1 MKQILKIIK
10 ISLICVPKK
19 ILHFVEFENYHI
31 NITFEKNYSTMNIQ
45 TNFSLKNYNTFGI
58 EAKAKKFVS
67 ITSIAELKEVLTEND
82 DIYILGGGSNM
93 LLTQDIQKLVVHVN
107 LKGREIVEENDDFA
121 VVKAQAGENWHEFV
135 LWCIDQNFGGI
146 ENLSLIPGN
155 VGTTPIQNIGAYG
168 VEIKDTM
175 FSCEALNLKTLEIET
190 FTNAQCKFEYRESV
204 FKNELKNQYIITSVC
219 FKLTKKNHKVSTTYG
234 AIETELQH
242 QNIQNPTLKD
252 VSNAVIAI
260 RQSKLPDPKE
270 LGNSGSFFK
279 NPIIAKEAYEKAK
292 AIHTE
297 MPHYVVSETEVK
309 VPAGWLIEQAGFK
322 GKRFGDA
329 GVHKNQALVLV
340 NYGTATGAEIV
351 ALSRNIQQT
360 ILEKFG
366 IAIEAEVN
374 II

>member
-1 MKQILKIIK
+1 MQ
-10 ISLICVPKK
+10 
-19 ILHFVEFENYHI
+19 
-31 NITFEKNYSTMNIQ
+31 IQ
-45 TNFSLKNYNTFGI
+45 TDFSLKNYNTFGI
-58 EAKAKKFVS
+58 EAKAKQFVS
-67 ITSIAELKEVLTEND
+67 VSSIAELKEILVQNNP
-82 DIYILGGGSNM
+82 IFILGGGSNM
-93 LLTQDIQKLVVHVN
+93 LLTQDIQKLVLHVN
-107 LKGREIVEENDDFA
+107 LKGIEIVETNEDFA
-121 VVKAQAGENWHEFV
+121 IVKAQAGENWHEFV
-135 LWCIDQNFGGI
+135 LYCIEQNLGGI

-175 FSCEALNLKTLEIET
+175 LSCEALNLKTLEIET
-190 FTNAQCKFEYRESV
+190 FTNADCQFEYRESI
-204 FKNELKNQYIITSVC
+204 FKKELKNQYIITSVS
-219 FKLTKKNHKVSTTYG
+219 FKLSTKNHKVSTTYG
-234 AIETELQH
+234 VIGAELQKN
-242 QNIQNPTLKD
+242 NIENPTLKD
-252 VSNAVIAI
+252 ISNAVIAI

-279 NPIIAKEAYEKAK
+279 NPIISKEAYEKAK
-292 AIHTE
+292 ALHPE

-340 NYGTATGAEIV
+340 NYGAATGAEIV
-351 ALSRNIQQT
+351 ALSKNIQKT